1 MTNESQ
7 SRSDK
12 CEKYYILVVKIL
24 RIVHHSRIKIYR
36 F

>member
-12 CEKYYILVVKIL
+12 CEKYYILGSCENPKNC
-24 RIVHHSRIKIYR
+24 SS
-36 F
+36 